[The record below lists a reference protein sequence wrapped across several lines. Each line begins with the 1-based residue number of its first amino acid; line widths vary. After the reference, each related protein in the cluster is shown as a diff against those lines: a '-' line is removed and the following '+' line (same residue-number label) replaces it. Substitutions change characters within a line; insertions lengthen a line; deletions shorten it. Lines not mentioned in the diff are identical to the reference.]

1 MSVMEAPDALD
12 DIIEA
17 ALLSAGEPL
26 GLDRLEL
33 LFDDHERPPRRAL
46 REALERLTERHVR
59 GAMELIET
67 ASGYQLRI
75 RPRLASWV
83 ARLWDER
90 PQRYSRALLET
101 LAMIAY
107 RQPVTRGDI
116 EEVRGV
122 TVSGSIMRTL
132 LERGWIRVVGHRDV
146 PGRPA
151 VYATTRS
158 FLDDFGL
165 KTLDE
170 LPPMHELKQFEE
182 VQLEEDLP
190 PPPSPLLAQADLPLD
205 EEPSDEELSDESS
218 DEAPSDEEP
227 SESEDQKTAAMR
239 TEAHEAE
246 EVESGVDSDT
256 QSENSTYESGTNIE
270 DRTRIESLVAVPH
283 DEETRF
289 SIGSRAIGS
298 RAIGPS
304 AIGARGA
311 SGTEAAMEEADM
323 MSEGLDGHAEMAS
336 ERTGLSFADLEARL
350 SERAR
355 GRVDDD
361 AASGTEYTDTENDT
375 DE

>member
-1 MSVMEAPDALD
+1 MTAMEYPEALD
-12 DIIEA
+12 EILEA
-17 ALLSAGEPL
+17 ALLAAGEPL
-26 GLDRLEL
+26 ALERLEG

-46 REALERLTERHVR
+46 REALERLGLRHER

-75 RPRLASWV
+75 RPRLSAWV
-83 ARLWDER
+83 SRLWDER

-101 LAMIAY
+101 LALIAY

-151 VYATTRS
+151 VYATTRG

-170 LPPMHELKQFEE
+170 LPPMHELKSFDEPAFEE
-182 VQLEEDLP
+182 EAP
-190 PPPSPLLAQADLPLD
+190 PPPQEALLAQADVPPDD
-205 EEPSDEELSDESS
+205 EEAASS
-218 DEAPSDEEP
+218 AEDDGKRHDPEA
-227 SESEDQKTAAMR
+227 R
-239 TEAHEAE
+239 
-246 EVESGVDSDT
+246 
-256 QSENSTYESGTNIE
+256 
-270 DRTRIESLVAVPH
+270 
-283 DEETRF
+283 
-289 SIGSRAIGS
+289 
-298 RAIGPS
+298 
-304 AIGARGA
+304 
-311 SGTEAAMEEADM
+311 EADGIAF
-323 MSEGLDGHAEMAS
+323 ERFEPTAGTADDDHAGKAS

-355 GRVDDD
+355 SRVDDD
-361 AASGTEYTDTENDT
+361 AAPGAESTPSEND
-375 DE
+375 DR